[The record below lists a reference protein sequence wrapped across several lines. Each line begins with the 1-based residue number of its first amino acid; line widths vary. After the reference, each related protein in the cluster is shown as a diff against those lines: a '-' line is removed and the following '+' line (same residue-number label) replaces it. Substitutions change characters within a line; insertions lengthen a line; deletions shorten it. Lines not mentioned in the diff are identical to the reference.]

1 MQLVNI
7 LKGVQEGEDGSK
19 VLSGKLDAILAEL
32 RVIHDDVDEIKAH
45 MKQTSSFMSNIPPQ
59 GQMDIASCLRF
70 QPVISPTKETP
81 KDDSKKT
88 PSYVDR
94 SGSSFYSF
102 FS

>member
-45 MKQTSSFMSNIPPQ
+45 MKQTSSFMSNIPSQ